1 MGLKFSSL
9 LFSGVSQL
17 FNKVKIFFQ
26 EWEGK
31 ILTAPTSPPDLE
43 LLPRE
48 PYPWAACLSGSQNT
62 NLDPQHQPTYHLW
75 RGRECAIRGSVA
87 TERDPSEI
95 RRASICLDT
104 ATTCKGKLELA
115 TCIQCVR
122 SIRLSVDRKGTRTAQ
137 AFWLPSW
144 VTTFHQSSQQRRQG
158 PGPQAAAD
166 PPKRAQKHSI

>member
-26 EWEGK
+26 EWEGRGSLQPPQAL
-31 ILTAPTSPPDLE
+31 LTWSCNQENHIHGLPACQVHRTLIWIPNTS
-43 LLPRE
+43 
-48 PYPWAACLSGSQNT
+48 
-62 NLDPQHQPTYHLW
+62 QHILW
-75 RGRECAIRGSVA
+75 RGRECAVRGSVA

-104 ATTCKGKLELA
+104 ATTCKGKLQLA

-122 SIRLSVDRKGTRTAQ
+122 STRLSVDRKGIRLDQ

-144 VTTFHQSSQQRRQG
+144 G
-158 PGPQAAAD
+158 
-166 PPKRAQKHSI
+166 